1 MSLTRPPV
9 SSLPASKPLAN
20 LSKISTLTR
29 RLFSLPPIP
38 ASPSSSH
45 SSLSSFLDYAARTSL
60 PESTTTYQGTLYE
73 YTVQKHLRTSG
84 FLLHRV
90 GGRSD
95 LGVDL
100 TGTWHVGSSPVT
112 DPPVRVVV
120 QCKGLKAKLGPNVV
134 REVEGVAGRFIGP
147 RSKFSGPGGGGG
159 GGGGGGYA
167 GVVVSPR
174 EATSGVRQALG
185 RSHMPLVWLMVGWD
199 GVLRQ
204 ALWNAR
210 VESLGGGLGGLGV
223 ETVYWAALGSGS
235 ASVSHSASASDGNG
249 QRQEVRLT
257 WGGKNVKTMDE
268 VEHGM
273 ERMTKE
279 WMAKWDE
286 EGLGNKPLD
295 EILDA
300 VAWVAAG
307 TRPIMISKEERGMVA
322 EASRS
327 VSK

>member
-1 MSLTRPPV
+1 MNLTRPLF
-9 SSLPASKPLAN
+9 SSLPTSKPLTN
-20 LSKISTLTR
+20 TSSISTLTH

-73 YTVQKHLRTSG
+73 YTVQKHLRTSA

-100 TGTWHVGSSPVT
+100 TGTWHVGSNPVT

-147 RSKFSGPGGGGG
+147 RSKSAGPE
-159 GGGGGGYA
+159 GGGGYA

-174 EATSGVRQALG
+174 EATKGVREALG
-185 RSHMPLVWLMVGWD
+185 RSRMPLVWLMVGWD

-210 VESLGGGLGGLGV
+210 VERLGGGLGGLGV
-223 ETVYWAALGSGS
+223 ETVYRAALGSGR
-235 ASVSHSASASDGNG
+235 ASISDSASACGGNE

-257 WGGKNVKTMDE
+257 WEGKEVKTMDE

-273 ERMTKE
+273 ERMTEE

-286 EGLGNKPLD
+286 EGLGNMSLEK
-295 EILDA
+295 ILDA
-300 VAWVAAG
+300 VAWVAPG
-307 TRPIMISKEERGMVA
+307 MRSIMISKEEREMVA
-322 EASRS
+322 KALLST
-327 VSK
+327 